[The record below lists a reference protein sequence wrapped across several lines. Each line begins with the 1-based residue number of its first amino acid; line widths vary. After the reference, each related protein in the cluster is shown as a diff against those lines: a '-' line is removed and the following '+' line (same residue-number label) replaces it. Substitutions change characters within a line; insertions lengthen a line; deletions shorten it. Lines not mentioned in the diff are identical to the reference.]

1 MSTRNL
7 NHDALAKLDSE
18 ITKDEIG
25 TGDLDGGELPRDLF
39 DEFVER
45 VQKEATLLDLVRTVE
60 MPRKEMA
67 IPKVGVGRQL
77 LSEQTEGESPG
88 AFEDAVSG
96 AVELDAS
103 RKTVIPYELTQESV
117 EDIVGGEEVADIIL
131 SHFEQQFAV
140 DVQNLLINGDTDD
153 DSAFFSILDGY
164 LEIARGADSES
175 DRIGSPATASGE
187 EDSMPELDHSD
198 ADGDAQPI
206 DTQLFS
212 DAIQT
217 LEERYRDSTSQVF
230 MMSETQH
237 QEYLNTLEGRED
249 GLGPQILQGDD
260 SVSPFGY
267 DIQPVP
273 DFPDDTILLT
283 DPDNLVWGLHRDVE
297 VDVIDESDEVLE
309 RDLFARYALRA
320 RWDAQI
326 EDLQAGV
333 IVENVAEP

>member
-7 NHDALAKLDSE
+7 NHDALEKLDSD

-25 TGDLDGGELPRDLF
+25 TGDLAGGELPRDLF

-140 DVQNLLINGDTDD
+140 DVQNLLINGDTDAG
-153 DSAFFSILDGY
+153 SAFFSILDGY

-175 DRIGSPATASGE
+175 DRIGSPATDAGE
-187 EDSMPELDHSD
+187 VDSMPELDQ
-198 ADGDAQPI
+198 AGAGI
-206 DTQLFS
+206 DTQLFN

-217 LEERYRDSTSQVF
+217 LEERYRDPTSMVF

-237 QEYLNTLEGRED
+237 QEYLNTLEDRED

-283 DPDNLVWGLHRDVE
+283 DPDNLVYGIHRDVE

-333 IVENVAEP
+333 LVENVAEP

>member
-1 MSTRNL
+1 MSTSRQL
-7 NHDALAKLDSE
+7 NHDALAKLDDDLR
-18 ITKDEIG
+18 KDEIG
-25 TGDLDGGELPRDLF
+25 TGDLAGGELPRDLF

-45 VQKEATLLDLVRTVE
+45 VQKEAVLIDLVRTVD

-140 DVQNLLINGDTDD
+140 DVQNLLINGDTDETG
-153 DSAFFSILDGY
+153 FFGILDGY
-164 LEIARGADSES
+164 LELARGADGDS
-175 DRIGSPATASGE
+175 DRIGSPATDDAE
-187 EDSMPELDHSD
+187 VDTMPELDQ
-198 ADGDAQPI
+198 AGGGI
-206 DTQLFS
+206 DTQMFN

-217 LEERYRDSTSQVF
+217 LEERYRDSTSMVF

-237 QEYLNTLEGRED
+237 QEYLNTLEDRED

-260 SVSPFGY
+260 TVSPFGY
-267 DIQPVP
+267 DIQPIP

>member
-7 NHDALAKLDSE
+7 NHDALEKLDSD

-25 TGDLDGGELPRDLF
+25 TGDLAGGELPRDLF

-140 DVQNLLINGDTDD
+140 DVQNLLINGDTDAA
-153 DSAFFSILDGY
+153 SAFFSILDGY

-175 DRIGSPATASGE
+175 DRIGSPATDAGE
-187 EDSMPELDHSD
+187 VDSMPELDQ
-198 ADGDAQPI
+198 AGAGI
-206 DTQLFS
+206 DTQLFN

-217 LEERYRDSTSQVF
+217 LEERYRDPTSMVF

-237 QEYLNTLEGRED
+237 QEYLNTLEDRED

-283 DPDNLVWGLHRDVE
+283 DPDNLVYGIHRDVE

>member
-7 NHDALAKLDSE
+7 NHDALEKLDSD

-25 TGDLDGGELPRDLF
+25 TGDLAGGELPRDLF

-140 DVQNLLINGDTDD
+140 DVQNLLINGDTDAA
-153 DSAFFSILDGY
+153 SAFFSILDGY

-175 DRIGSPATASGE
+175 DRIGSPATDAGE
-187 EDSMPELDHSD
+187 VDSMPELDQ
-198 ADGDAQPI
+198 AGAGI
-206 DTQLFS
+206 DTQLFN

-217 LEERYRDSTSQVF
+217 LEERYRDPTSMVF

-237 QEYLNTLEGRED
+237 QEYLNTLEDRED

-283 DPDNLVWGLHRDVE
+283 DPDNLVYGIHRDVE

-333 IVENVAEP
+333 LVENVAEP

>member
-7 NHDALAKLDSE
+7 NHDALEKLDSD

-25 TGDLDGGELPRDLF
+25 TGDLTGGELPRDLF

-45 VQKEATLLDLVRTVE
+45 VQKEATLLDLIRTVE

-140 DVQNLLINGDTDD
+140 DVQNLLINGDTDAA
-153 DSAFFSILDGY
+153 SAFFSILDGY

-175 DRIGSPATASGE
+175 DRIGSPATDDDE
-187 EDSMPELDHSD
+187 VDSMPELDQ
-198 ADGDAQPI
+198 AGAGI
-206 DTQLFS
+206 DTQLFN

-217 LEERYRDSTSQVF
+217 LEERYRDPTSMVF

-237 QEYLNTLEGRED
+237 QEYLNTLEDRED

-283 DPDNLVWGLHRDVE
+283 DPDNLVYGIHRDVE

-333 IVENVAEP
+333 LVENVAEP

>member
-7 NHDALAKLDSE
+7 NHDALEKLDSD

-25 TGDLDGGELPRDLF
+25 TGDLAGGELPRDLF

-140 DVQNLLINGDTDD
+140 DVQNLLINGDTDAA
-153 DSAFFSILDGY
+153 SAFFSILDGY

-175 DRIGSPATASGE
+175 DRIGSPATDAGE
-187 EDSMPELDHSD
+187 VDSMPELDQ
-198 ADGDAQPI
+198 AGAGI
-206 DTQLFS
+206 DTQLFN

-217 LEERYRDSTSQVF
+217 LEERYRDPTSMVF

-237 QEYLNTLEGRED
+237 QEYLNTLEQRED

-283 DPDNLVWGLHRDVE
+283 DPDNLVYGIHRDVE

-333 IVENVAEP
+333 LVENVAEP